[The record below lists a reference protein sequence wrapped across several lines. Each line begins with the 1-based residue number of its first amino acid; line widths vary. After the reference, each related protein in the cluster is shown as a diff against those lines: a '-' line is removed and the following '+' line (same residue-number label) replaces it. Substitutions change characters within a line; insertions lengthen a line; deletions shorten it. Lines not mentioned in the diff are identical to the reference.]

1 MFEGFQRQP
10 AQGALGDL
18 GEQGVA
24 NLLEAVCGDAGH
36 AIGNR
41 QADGAKREFRHAAS
55 RQIIDGPCLKD
66 RREDRDE
73 LRCDQR
79 E

>member
-1 MFEGFQRQP
+1 MLKGFERQP

-24 NLLEAVCGDAGH
+24 NLLETVCGDAGH

-41 QADGAKREFRHAAS
+41 QADGAKREFRNAAS
-55 RQIIDGPCLKD
+55 RQIIDRPCL
-66 RREDRDE
+66 
-73 LRCDQR
+73 
-79 E
+79 